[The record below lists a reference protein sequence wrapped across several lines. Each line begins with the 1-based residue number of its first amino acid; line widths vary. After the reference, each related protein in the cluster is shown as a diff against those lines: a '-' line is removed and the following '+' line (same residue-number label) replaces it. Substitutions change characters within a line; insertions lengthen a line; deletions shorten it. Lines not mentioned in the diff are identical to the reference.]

1 MNDTIKKMKKENLRL
16 TRVHA
21 HTQARMHTHTHTH
34 THTHLATHLYLE
46 NILLQ
51 KFYK

>member
-21 HTQARMHTHTHTH
+21 HTQACMHTHTHT
-34 THTHLATHLYLE
+34 AKHLYLE

>member
-21 HTQARMHTHTHTH
+21 HTQARIHTH
-34 THTHLATHLYLE
+34 THTHLTKYLYLE